1 MNTFGI
7 EFEVVGID
15 PRTASHA
22 LAHAGLNARAE
33 SYNHET
39 VGYWKAVTDGSLRNR
54 LNANAGTAEVVSPVL
69 NVSDF
74 DQVKVATNAL
84 KAAGARVNI
93 SCGTHV
99 HIGGFDLEPVK
110 VYRAAK
116 YYELCWDL
124 TAKLVPASRLNGN
137 WARRLDEQE
146 LNAIKTGRFNI
157 DRYRA
162 FNVAPINRQGTIEFR
177 LHQGTL
183 NATKI
188 LAWADYSQAMVNY
201 AQDSEHLFWSESLH
215 EHLNNLTQTGYLRAE
230 SANYL
235 LARAEELASR

>member
-15 PRTASHA
+15 PRTASRA
-22 LAHAGLNARAE
+22 LASAGLDSRAE
-33 SYNHET
+33 SYNHST
-39 VGYWKAVTDGSLRNR
+39 VSYWKAVTDGSLRNR
-54 LNANAGTAEVVSPVL
+54 LNMGTAEVVSPVL

-74 DQVKVATNAL
+74 EQVRIATNAL
-84 KAAGARVNI
+84 KSAGARVNS

-99 HIGGFDLEPVK
+99 HIGGFNLDPAK
-110 VYRAAK
+110 VARASQ
-116 YYELCWDL
+116 YYELSWEF
-124 TAKLVPASRLNGN
+124 TTRLVAPSRLSGN
-137 WARRLDEQE
+137 WAKR
-146 LNAIKTGRFNI
+146 LNAEELGLIKDGRFDAIN
-157 DRYRA
+157 RYRA
-162 FNVAPINRQGTIEFR
+162 FNVTPINRQSTIEFR

-201 AQDSEHLFWSESLH
+201 AQDSAHLFLADTLDEHLT
-215 EHLNNLTQTGYLRAE
+215 NLVQTGYL
-230 SANYL
+230 SSNSSNYL

>member
-15 PRTASHA
+15 PRTASRA
-22 LAHAGLNARAE
+22 LASAGLDSRAE
-33 SYNHET
+33 SYNHST
-39 VGYWKAVTDGSLRNR
+39 VSYWKAVTDGSLRNR
-54 LNANAGTAEVVSPVL
+54 LNMGTAEVVSPVL

-74 DQVKVATNAL
+74 EQVRIATNAL
-84 KAAGARVNI
+84 KSAGARVNA

-99 HIGGFDLEPVK
+99 HIGGFELEPAK
-110 VYRAAK
+110 VARAGQ

-124 TAKLVPASRLNGN
+124 TAKLVAPSRLQGN
-137 WARRLDEQE
+137 WAQR
-146 LNAIKTGRFNI
+146 LNAEELGLIKSGRFDAIN
-157 DRYRA
+157 RYRA
-162 FNVAPINRQGTIEFR
+162 FNVTPITRQSTIEFR

-201 AQDSEHLFWSESLH
+201 AQDSTSLFLTDNLH
-215 EHLNNLTQTGYLRAE
+215 EHLNNLTQSGYLRAE
-230 SANYL
+230 NANYL